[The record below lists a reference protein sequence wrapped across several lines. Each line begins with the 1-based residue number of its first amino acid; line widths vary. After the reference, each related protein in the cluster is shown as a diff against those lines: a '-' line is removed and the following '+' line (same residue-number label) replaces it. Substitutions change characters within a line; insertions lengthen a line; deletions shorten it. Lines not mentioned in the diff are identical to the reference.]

1 MTSSRREG
9 VSRFPSRIS
18 LITGLKCVTPETIAL
33 PVPSLVFLLLKH
45 TALLDL
51 KVELLLIYLLIV
63 VGLQI
68 YQIVRNDCVEGQAQL
83 H

>member
-1 MTSSRREG
+1 
-9 VSRFPSRIS
+9 
-18 LITGLKCVTPETIAL
+18 
-33 PVPSLVFLLLKH
+33 
-45 TALLDL
+45 LLDL